1 MQKTNIKA
9 SILIWATFLS
19 LIITVTFVSIS
30 TSINKNLKN
39 NSWLTEQFKIENQL
53 KNIIASWSI
62 DSNFRNVYLDNWD
75 KIIFDTP
82 NKYIVS
88 LNKWATH
95 TWQININSNV
105 SIKVLEW
112 WPIIYK
118 QNSSSWI
125 VLNLKVDTFPVTISP
140 SDELIIKN
148 LWWYSKIQITSDTSK
163 NYLSKYRK
171 YTIYKKIWNKEI
183 IKRNWLIK
191 NF

>member
-39 NSWLTEQFKIENQL
+39 NSWLTEQFKVENQI

-62 DSNFRNVYLDNWD
+62 DSNFKNVYLDNWD
-75 KIIFDTP
+75 KVIFDTP

-88 LNKWATH
+88 LTKWATH
-95 TWQININSNV
+95 TWQININSNI
-105 SIKVLEW
+105 SIKILEW
-112 WPIIYK
+112 WPVTYK

-125 VLNLKVDTFPVTISP
+125 VLDIDTFSVTIAP
-140 SDELIIKN
+140 SKELIIEN
-148 LWWYSKIQITSDTSK
+148 LWWYSKIQITSDVSD
-163 NYLSKYRK
+163 NYLSEYRK